1 MTDLIEELNK
11 RVERKRRED
20 PKWQEKLEVIWGS
33 GDAGANGLYRGDK
46 MIACAATLRDCGY
59 DPMRLVRWSQ
69 KALVEVVK
77 VLEREGLA

>member
-1 MTDLIEELNK
+1 MTDLIERLNE
-11 RVERKRRED
+11 RVERKKHED

-59 DPMRLVRWSQ
+59 NLMRLVHWSQ
-69 KALVEVVK
+69 KALMEVVR